1 MCSSDLVGPWAL
13 AIGLMRYAFVA
24 ASWVRPALREPLAF
38 SKFRRLVGGGQGVA
52 LLIALV
58 PTVPVPAA
66 AAVVALALALLVV
79 SFGRDV
85 VRLEGA
91 QRTALR

>member
-1 MCSSDLVGPWAL
+1 MLD
-13 AIGLMRYAFVA
+13 
-24 ASWVRPALREPLAF
+24 ALREPLAF
-38 SKFRRLVGGGQGVA
+38 SQFRRLVGGVQGVA

-58 PTVPVPAA
+58 PVVPVPAS

-85 VRLEGA
+85 LRLERA
-91 QRTALR
+91 QRSALR

>member
-1 MCSSDLVGPWAL
+1 M
-13 AIGLMRYAFVA
+13 A
-24 ASWVRPALREPLAF
+24 ASRVRPALREPLTF
-38 SKFRRLVGGGQGVA
+38 SQLRRLVGGGQGVA

-58 PTVPVPAA
+58 PVVPVPAA

-85 VRLEGA
+85 FRLERT
-91 QRTALR
+91 QRSALR